1 MEDIL
6 EILRE
11 LKPGVALDENTELV
25 NSRILDSLTMLR
37 LVGKLSSEFEVV
49 ITARDVLPENFAN
62 ARAIAALI
70 DRLVARR
77 DDED

>member
-11 LKPGVALDENTELV
+11 LKPGVVLDENTELV